1 MIFWNGFVIFHY
13 FLTLFKGFLKC
24 FLKNMDCRIRLTNDN
39 PYNESFEMKHSKL
52 EVMEEWA

>member
-13 FLTLFKGFLKC
+13 FHTLLKGFLKR
-24 FLKNMDCRIRLTNDN
+24 FKKNMHCRITLTNDN
-39 PYNESFEMKHSKL
+39 PYYESFEMKHSNS